1 MVNPFIY
8 PSRSILSIAA
18 LLLIGCKRQQIVYY
32 EIAKED
38 NRIEQVAGDISGN
51 SELNMES
58 RGLPPETLGSTA
70 NPHWTLPEGWLPGKT
85 STMRRGSFTVM
96 GPDNQGVDISVT
108 TFPGDVGGEVMNI
121 NRWRRQIGLSPISI
135 DSLNEHIVTKKI
147 NDMTFRIVD
156 FSAELPK
163 LDDKYLQRTIV
174 ATINHE
180 GNSWFF
186 KMTGDAP
193 LVALQEET
201 FMGFLT
207 SVHF

>member
-1 MVNPFIY
+1 M
-8 PSRSILSIAA
+8 SIAA
-18 LLLIGCKRQQIVYY
+18 LFLIGCKRQEIVYY

-51 SELNMES
+51 SKLNMES
-58 RGLPPETLGSTA
+58 RGLPPETMGSAT

-135 DSLNEHIVTKKI
+135 DSLDEHIVTKII

-156 FSAELPK
+156 FSAELSK
-163 LDDKYLQRTIV
+163 LDDNYPQRTIV

-193 LVALQEET
+193 LVALQEKT

>member
-1 MVNPFIY
+1 MVNPFKY
-8 PSRSILSIAA
+8 PSRSIMSIAA
-18 LLLIGCKRQQIVYY
+18 LFLIGCKRQQIVYY

-58 RGLPPETLGSTA
+58 RGLPPETLGSAT

-135 DSLNEHIVTKKI
+135 DSLDEHIVTKKI

-163 LDDKYLQRTIV
+163 LDDNYPQRTIV